1 MYKKLFFFLL
11 VPVLGMSQVQ
21 IGVDI
26 DGDAPDDHFGYGV
39 AMSADGSV
47 IAVGAPFN
55 DGNGT
60 DAGHVKVYSNASGT
74 WTQIGDDIEGKS
86 AGDQSGFRV
95 ALSADGSIVAI
106 GAPYNCDNCIAS
118 GQVRVYQNIS
128 GVWTQIGQDID
139 NVVSNTG
146 LLGHGVALSGDGSI
160 VAIGIPSVY
169 GYSNAKVYQNVSGV
183 WTQLGAEITDPIN
196 GGQFDRYGWYVALS
210 KNGLVVAVGA
220 I

>member
-1 MYKKLFFFLL
+1 MYKKLFFVLL

-74 WTQIGDDIEGKS
+74 WTQIGDDIEGEA

-139 NVVSNTG
+139 NLVSGGGTF
-146 LLGHGVALSGDGSI
+146 GHGLALSADGSI
-160 VAIGIPSVY
+160 VAVGAPIFVLGISYVQ
-169 GYSNAKVYQNVSGV
+169 VYQNISGV
-183 WTQLGAEITDPIN
+183 WTQLGANISNSTIIPAQE
-196 GGQFDRYGWYVALS
+196 GWYVALS
-210 KNGLVVAVGA
+210 GDGNT